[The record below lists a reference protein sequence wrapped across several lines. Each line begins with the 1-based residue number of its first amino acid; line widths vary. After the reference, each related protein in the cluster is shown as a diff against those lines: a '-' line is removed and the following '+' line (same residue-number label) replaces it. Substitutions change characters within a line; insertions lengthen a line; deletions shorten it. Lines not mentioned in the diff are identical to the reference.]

1 MKVDIN
7 QLAED
12 ELIDLHRR
20 ITERLR
26 FLSQTRAHH
35 KMLEFKVGDRVT
47 FKPDDRPVLSGVLTK
62 YNKKTVTV
70 ITDNGEYY
78 LFGLCAGMPCNIP
91 SALMSSSIS
100 GQWMPCPSPMI
111 S

>member
-1 MKVDIN
+1 MKIDITT
-7 QLAED
+7 LSED

-35 KMLEFKVGDRVT
+35 KMLEFKVGDRVS
-47 FKPDDRPVLSGVLTK
+47 FKPDDRPALSGVLTK

-70 ITDNGEYY
+70 ITDNGEHWNVAP
-78 LFGLCAGMPCNIP
+78 GLLTLAKDAKASEGKPSNVIQMPKR
-91 SALMSSSIS
+91 
-100 GQWMPCPSPMI
+100 
-111 S
+111 

>member
-1 MKVDIN
+1 MKIDITA
-7 QLAED
+7 LSEE

-47 FKPDDRPVLSGVLTK
+47 FKPDDRPALTGVLTK

-70 ITDNGEYY
+70 LADNGESWNVSP
-78 LFGLCAGMPCNIP
+78 GLLTLTKDVKAAEGKGSNVIQMPKR
-91 SALMSSSIS
+91 
-100 GQWMPCPSPMI
+100 
-111 S
+111 

>member
-1 MKVDIN
+1 MKIDIN
-7 QLAED
+7 QLTED

-47 FKPDDRPVLSGVLTK
+47 FKPSDRPALSGVLTK

-70 ITDNGEYY
+70 LTDNGEH
-78 LFGLCAGMPCNIP
+78 
-91 SALMSSSIS
+91 
-100 GQWMPCPSPMI
+100 
-111 S
+111 

>member
-1 MKVDIN
+1 MKIDITTLSEN
-7 QLAED
+7 

-47 FKPDDRPVLSGVLTK
+47 FKPDDRPALSGVLTK
-62 YNKKTVTV
+62 YNKKTVTI
-70 ITDNGEYY
+70 ITDNGEHWNVAP
-78 LFGLCAGMPCNIP
+78 GLLTLAKETKALENKPSNVTPMPKR
-91 SALMSSSIS
+91 
-100 GQWMPCPSPMI
+100 
-111 S
+111 

>member
-1 MKVDIN
+1 MKIDITV
-7 QLAED
+7 LSED

-35 KMLEFKVGDRVT
+35 KMLEFKVGDRVS
-47 FKPDDRPVLSGVLTK
+47 FKPDDRPVLRGVLTR

-70 ITDNGEYY
+70 ITDNGEHWNVAP
-78 LFGLCAGMPCNIP
+78 GLLTLAKDTKSSDNKPSNVIP
-91 SALMSSSIS
+91 L
-100 GQWMPCPSPMI
+100 PKR
-111 S
+111 

>member
-1 MKVDIN
+1 MKIDITA
-7 QLAED
+7 LSED

-35 KMLEFKVGDRVT
+35 KMLEFKVGDRVS
-47 FKPDDRPVLSGVLTK
+47 FKPDDRPALSGVLTK

-70 ITDNGEYY
+70 ITDNGEHWNVAP
-78 LFGLCAGMPCNIP
+78 GLLTLAKDAKASEGKPSNVIQMPKR
-91 SALMSSSIS
+91 
-100 GQWMPCPSPMI
+100 
-111 S
+111 

>member
-1 MKVDIN
+1 MKIDITT
-7 QLAED
+7 LSED

-35 KMLEFKVGDRVT
+35 KMLEFKVGDRVS
-47 FKPDDRPVLSGVLTK
+47 FKPDDRPALRGVLTR

-70 ITDNGEYY
+70 ITDNGEHWNVAP
-78 LFGLCAGMPCNIP
+78 GLLTLAKDAKASENNKSNVIPMPKR
-91 SALMSSSIS
+91 
-100 GQWMPCPSPMI
+100 
-111 S
+111 

>member
-1 MKVDIN
+1 MKIDITT
-7 QLAED
+7 LSED

-35 KMLEFKVGDRVT
+35 KMLEFKVGDRVN
-47 FKPDDRPVLSGVLTK
+47 FKRDDHTTVSGVLTK

-70 ITDNGEYY
+70 LADNGEHWNVSP
-78 LFGLCAGMPCNIP
+78 GLLTLAKDNKDSDGKGSNVIQMPKR
-91 SALMSSSIS
+91 
-100 GQWMPCPSPMI
+100 
-111 S
+111 